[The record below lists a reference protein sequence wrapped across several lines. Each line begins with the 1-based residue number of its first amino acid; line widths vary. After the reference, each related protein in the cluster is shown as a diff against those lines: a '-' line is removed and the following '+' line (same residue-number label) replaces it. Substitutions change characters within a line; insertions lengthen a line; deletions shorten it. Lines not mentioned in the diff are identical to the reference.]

1 MPERDANVELVRR
14 WFRGFERGELGL
26 DLCHP
31 EIEIRN
37 WAEVPITGPYHG
49 HDGVR
54 RWWDDIG
61 DAFDYLQ
68 WELVELTDAGDGRV
82 VTVQRFGAASGSP
95 APTSTRLGAVIS
107 IRDGKIAF
115 AGRLRLTGP
124 REAGGGAGE
133 LQRSSIG
140 EEDGGVWP

>member
-37 WAEVPITGPYHG
+37 WAEFPITGPYHG

-61 DAFDYLQ
+61 DAFDDLQ

-82 VTVQRFGAASGSP
+82 VTVQRFEGRF
-95 APTSTRLGAVIS
+95 RLTGIDVDFAWGAVIS
-107 IRDGKIAF
+107 IRDGKIASA
-115 AGRLRLTGP
+115 AGYASPGRAKQA
-124 REAGGGAGE
+124 AG
-133 LQRSSIG
+133 LQRPPTQGS
-140 EEDGGVWP
+140 